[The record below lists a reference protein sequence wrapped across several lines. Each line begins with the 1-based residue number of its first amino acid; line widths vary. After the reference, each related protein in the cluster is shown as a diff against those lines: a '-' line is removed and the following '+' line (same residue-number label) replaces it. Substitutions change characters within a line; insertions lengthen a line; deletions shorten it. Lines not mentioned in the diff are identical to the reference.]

1 MMMQTKRVLAALCA
15 CMVMAAY
22 AADAPKPLVSVN
34 GVKLGTEL
42 MDVLV
47 SNALAQGAT
56 DSVDLRNQ
64 LRNELVARE
73 VLAQEARKLGLD
85 KEPAIK
91 AQMAL
96 QQNAFLSEVLV
107 AKQNE
112 KIKPSD
118 EKLRAEYKR
127 QADLLADAEEFQ
139 ISHIVTATE
148 VDAKAVIKAA
158 KDGAAFD
165 KLASEKSIN
174 PSAKGGGNLGWL
186 LMNQINPLLS
196 NVVAN
201 MAVGGVTALPI
212 QTQEGWQVLKLDAKR
227 KYKVPTFDESKQQVI
242 NAVMA
247 SERAEYVQ
255 RLVKAAKVE

>member
-1 MMMQTKRVLAALCA
+1 MMMQTKRVLAALGA
-15 CMVMAAY
+15 CMVMVAY
-22 AADAPKPLVSVN
+22 AADVPKPLASVN

-47 SNALAQGAT
+47 SNALAQGAS
-56 DSVDLRNQ
+56 DSADLRNQ
-64 LRNELVARE
+64 LRNELIARE
-73 VLAQEARKLGLD
+73 VLAQEARKQGLD

-148 VDAKAVIKAA
+148 PEAKAVIKAA

-201 MAVGGVTALPI
+201 MAVGSVTALPI
-212 QTQEGWQVLKLDAKR
+212 STQEGWQVLKLDAKR
-227 KYKVPTFDESKQQVI
+227 KYKVPSFDESKQQVI

-255 RLVKAAKVE
+255 KLVKAAKIE

>member
-1 MMMQTKRVLAALCA
+1 MNQIQRLFAVLGA
-15 CMVMAAY
+15 CMVMAAH
-22 AADAPKPLVSVN
+22 AADAPKPLATVN

-42 MDVLV
+42 LDVLV

-56 DSVDLRNQ
+56 DSVDLRNR
-64 LRNELVARE
+64 LRNELIARE
-73 VLAQEARKLGLD
+73 VLAQEARKQGLD

-107 AKQNE
+107 AKQSE

-127 QADLLADAEEFQ
+127 QADLLVDAEEYQ
-139 ISHIVTATE
+139 ISHIVTHTE
-148 VDAKAVIKAA
+148 ADAKAVIKAA
-158 KDGAAFD
+158 KEGAAFD
-165 KLASEKSIN
+165 KLAAEKSIH

-186 LMNQINPLLS
+186 LMSQINPSLS

-201 MAVGGVTALPI
+201 MAVGGITALPI
-212 QTQEGWQVLKLDAKR
+212 QTQEGWQVLRLDAKR
-227 KYKVPTFDESKQQVI
+227 KYKIPTFDESKQQVI

-247 SERAEYVQ
+247 NERTEYVQ
-255 RLVKAAKVE
+255 KLVKAAKVE

>member
-1 MMMQTKRVLAALCA
+1 MMHTKRLIAALSA
-15 CMVMAAY
+15 CVVIAVH
-22 AADAPKPLVSVN
+22 AADAPKAVATVN
-34 GVKLGTEL
+34 GVKLGAEL
-42 MDVLV
+42 MDVMV
-47 SNALAQGAT
+47 SNALAQGAS
-56 DSVDLRNQ
+56 DSADLRNQ

-73 VLAQEARKLGLD
+73 VLAQEARKQGLD

-96 QQNAFLSEVLV
+96 QHNAFLSEVLI
-107 AKQNE
+107 AKQSE

-127 QADLLADAEEFQ
+127 QVDLLADAEEYQ
-139 ISHIVTATE
+139 ISHIVSATE
-148 VDAKAVIKAA
+148 AEARAVIKAA

-165 KLASEKSIN
+165 ALASEKSIN
-174 PSAKGGGNLGWL
+174 PSAKSGGNLGWL
-186 LMNQINPLLS
+186 LMYQINPLLS

-227 KYKVPTFDESKQQVI
+227 KYKIPTFDESKQQVI

-247 SERAEYVQ
+247 NERAEYVQ
-255 RLVKAAKVE
+255 KLVKAAKVE

>member
-1 MMMQTKRVLAALCA
+1 MNQTLRLFAVLGA
-15 CMVMAAY
+15 CMVMAAN
-22 AADAPKPLVSVN
+22 AADAPKPLATVN

-42 MDVLV
+42 LDVLV
-47 SNALAQGAT
+47 SNALAQGVT
-56 DSVDLRNQ
+56 DSVDLRNR
-64 LRNELVARE
+64 LRNELIARE
-73 VLAQEARKLGLD
+73 VLAQEARKQGLD

-107 AKQNE
+107 AKQSE

-127 QADLLADAEEFQ
+127 QADLLVDAEEYQ
-139 ISHIVTATE
+139 ISHIVTHTE
-148 VDAKAVIKAA
+148 ADAKAVIKAV
-158 KDGAAFD
+158 KEGAAFD
-165 KLASEKSIN
+165 KLAAEKSIH

-186 LMNQINPLLS
+186 LMSQINPSLS

-201 MAVGGVTALPI
+201 MAVGSITALPI
-212 QTQEGWQVLKLDAKR
+212 QTQEGWQVLRLDAKR
-227 KYKVPTFDESKQQVI
+227 KYKIPTFDESKQQVI

-247 SERAEYVQ
+247 NERTEYVQ
-255 RLVKAAKVE
+255 KLVKAAKVE

>member
-1 MMMQTKRVLAALCA
+1 MLQTKRVLAALGA
-15 CMVMAAY
+15 CIVMAAH
-22 AADAPKPLVSVN
+22 ATDASKPLVTVN
-34 GVKLGTEL
+34 GVTLGAEL

-47 SNALAQGAT
+47 GNALAQGAS

-64 LRNELVARE
+64 LRNELIARE

-96 QQNAFLSEVLV
+96 QQNTFLSEALI
-107 AKQNE
+107 AKQTE

-127 QADLLADAEEFQ
+127 QADLLVDAEEYQ
-139 ISHIVTATE
+139 ISHIVTHTE
-148 VDAKAVIKAA
+148 ADAKAVIKAA
-158 KDGAAFD
+158 KEGAAFD
-165 KLASEKSIN
+165 KLAAEKSIN

-186 LMNQINPLLS
+186 LMRQINPLLS

-201 MAVGGVTALPI
+201 MAVGSITALPI

-227 KYKVPTFDESKQQVI
+227 KYKIPTYDESRQQVI

-247 SERAEYVQ
+247 NERTEYVQ
-255 RLVKAAKVE
+255 KLVKAAKVE

>member
-1 MMMQTKRVLAALCA
+1 MMMQIKLLLAALSA
-15 CMVMAAY
+15 CVVMAVH
-22 AADAPKPLVSVN
+22 AADAPKPVATVN
-34 GVKLGTEL
+34 GVRLSSEL

-47 SNALAQGAT
+47 ANALAQGAT
-56 DSVDLRNQ
+56 DGADLRNQ

-73 VLAQEARKLGLD
+73 VLAQEARKQGLD

-91 AQMAL
+91 AQMVL
-96 QQNAFLSEVLV
+96 QQNAFLSELLI

-127 QADLLADAEEFQ
+127 QADLLADAEEYQ

-148 VDAKAVIKAA
+148 AEAKVVIKVA

-174 PSAKGGGNLGWL
+174 PSAKSGGNLGWL
-186 LMNQINPLLS
+186 LMNQINSLLS

-227 KYKVPTFDESKQQVI
+227 KYKVPTFDASKQQVI

-247 SERAEYVQ
+247 NERAEYVQ
-255 RLVKAAKVE
+255 KLVKAAKVE

>member
-1 MMMQTKRVLAALCA
+1 MNQIQRLFAVLGA
-15 CMVMAAY
+15 CMVMAAH
-22 AADAPKPLVSVN
+22 AADAPKPLATVN

-42 MDVLV
+42 LDVLV

-56 DSVDLRNQ
+56 DSVDLRNR
-64 LRNELVARE
+64 LRNELIARE
-73 VLAQEARKLGLD
+73 VLAQEARKQGLD

-107 AKQNE
+107 AKQSE

-127 QADLLADAEEFQ
+127 QADSLVDAEEYQ
-139 ISHIVTATE
+139 ISHIVTHTE
-148 VDAKAVIKAA
+148 ADAKAVIKAA
-158 KDGAAFD
+158 KEGAAFD
-165 KLASEKSIN
+165 KLAAEKSIH

-186 LMNQINPLLS
+186 LMSQINPSLS

-201 MAVGGVTALPI
+201 MAVGGITALPI
-212 QTQEGWQVLKLDAKR
+212 QTQEGWQVLRLDAKR
-227 KYKVPTFDESKQQVI
+227 KYKIPTFDESKQQVI

-247 SERAEYVQ
+247 NERTEYVQ
-255 RLVKAAKVE
+255 KLVKAAKVE

>member
-1 MMMQTKRVLAALCA
+1 MIQIPRFFAVLGAF
-15 CMVMAAY
+15 MVMAAH
-22 AADAPKPLVSVN
+22 AADAPKPLATVN

-42 MDVLV
+42 LDVLV

-56 DSVDLRNQ
+56 DSGDLRNR
-64 LRNELVARE
+64 LRNELIARE
-73 VLAQEARKLGLD
+73 ALAQEARKQGLD
-85 KEPAIK
+85 KEPVIK

-96 QQNAFLSEVLV
+96 QQSAFLSEALV
-107 AKQNE
+107 AKQTE

-127 QADLLADAEEFQ
+127 QADLLVDAEEYQ
-139 ISHIVTATE
+139 ISHIVTHTE
-148 VDAKAVIKAA
+148 ADAKAVIKAA
-158 KDGAAFD
+158 KEGAAFD
-165 KLASEKSIN
+165 KLAAEKSIN

-201 MAVGGVTALPI
+201 MAVGGITALPI
-212 QTQEGWQVLKLDAKR
+212 QTQEGWQVLRLDAKR
-227 KYKVPTFDESKQQVI
+227 KYKIPTFDESRQQVL

-255 RLVKAAKVE
+255 KLVRAAKVE

>member
-1 MMMQTKRVLAALCA
+1 MLQTKRVLAALGA
-15 CMVMAAY
+15 FIVMAAH
-22 AADAPKPLVSVN
+22 ATDASKPLASVN

-56 DSVDLRNQ
+56 DSADLRNQ
-64 LRNELVARE
+64 LRNELIARE

-112 KIKPSD
+112 KIKPSE

-148 VDAKAVIKAA
+148 TEAKAVIKAA

-255 RLVKAAKVE
+255 KLVKAAKIE

>member
-1 MMMQTKRVLAALCA
+1 MKMHTKRL
-15 CMVMAAY
+15 MAAMSFSIAI
-22 AADAPKPLVSVN
+22 AAHASDAPKVVATVN
-34 GVKLGTEL
+34 GVKLGSEL

-47 SNALAQGAT
+47 RNALAQGAT

-85 KEPAIK
+85 KDAAIK
-91 AQMAL
+91 AQLAL

-107 AKQNE
+107 AKQSE
-112 KIKPSD
+112 KIKPSED
-118 EKLRAEYKR
+118 KLRAEYKR
-127 QADLLADAEEFQ
+127 QADLLADAEEYQ
-139 ISHIVTATE
+139 ISHVVTHTE
-148 VDAKAVIKAA
+148 ADAKAVIKAA
-158 KDGAAFD
+158 KDGVAFD
-165 KLASEKSIN
+165 KLAQEKSIN

-186 LMNQINPLLS
+186 LMSQINPLLS

-212 QTQEGWQVLKLDAKR
+212 STQEGWQVLKLVAKR

-255 RLVKAAKVE
+255 KLVKAAKVE

>member
-1 MMMQTKRVLAALCA
+1 MNQIQRLFAVLGA
-15 CMVMAAY
+15 CMVMAAH
-22 AADAPKPLVSVN
+22 AADAPKPLATVN

-42 MDVLV
+42 LDVLV

-56 DSVDLRNQ
+56 DSVDLRNR
-64 LRNELVARE
+64 LRNELIARE
-73 VLAQEARKLGLD
+73 VLAQEARKQGLD

-107 AKQNE
+107 AKQSE

-127 QADLLADAEEFQ
+127 QADLLVDAEEYQ
-139 ISHIVTATE
+139 ISHIVTHTE
-148 VDAKAVIKAA
+148 ADAKAVIKAA
-158 KDGAAFD
+158 KEGAAFD
-165 KLASEKSIN
+165 KLAAEKSIH

-186 LMNQINPLLS
+186 LMSQINPSLS

-201 MAVGGVTALPI
+201 VAVGGITALPI
-212 QTQEGWQVLKLDAKR
+212 QTQEGWQVLRLDAKR
-227 KYKVPTFDESKQQVI
+227 KYKIPTFDESKQQVI

-247 SERAEYVQ
+247 NERTEYVQ
-255 RLVKAAKVE
+255 KLVKAAKVE

>member
-1 MMMQTKRVLAALCA
+1 MLQTKRVLAALGA
-15 CMVMAAY
+15 FIVMAAH
-22 AADAPKPLVSVN
+22 ATDTSKPLATVN

-56 DSVDLRNQ
+56 DSGDLRNQ
-64 LRNELVARE
+64 LRNELIARE

-91 AQMAL
+91 AQLAL

-112 KIKPSD
+112 KIKPSE

-148 VDAKAVIKAA
+148 AEAKAVIKAA

-212 QTQEGWQVLKLDAKR
+212 QTQEGWQVLKLVAKR

-247 SERAEYVQ
+247 NERAEYVQ
-255 RLVKAAKVE
+255 KLVKAAKVE

>member
-15 CMVMAAY
+15 CMVMAAH

-56 DSVDLRNQ
+56 DSADLRNQ
-64 LRNELVARE
+64 LRNELIARE

-112 KIKPSD
+112 KIKPSE

-148 VDAKAVIKAA
+148 PEAKAVIKAA

-212 QTQEGWQVLKLDAKR
+212 QTQEGWQVLKLVAKR

-255 RLVKAAKVE
+255 KLVKAAKVE

>member
-1 MMMQTKRVLAALCA
+1 MNQIQRLFAVLGA
-15 CMVMAAY
+15 CMVMAAH
-22 AADAPKPLVSVN
+22 AADAPKPLATVN

-42 MDVLV
+42 LDVLV

-56 DSVDLRNQ
+56 DSADLRNR
-64 LRNELVARE
+64 LRNELIARE
-73 VLAQEARKLGLD
+73 VLAQEARKQGLD

-96 QQNAFLSEVLV
+96 QQNALLSEVLV
-107 AKQNE
+107 AKQSE

-127 QADLLADAEEFQ
+127 QADLLVDAEEYQ
-139 ISHIVTATE
+139 ISHIVTHTE
-148 VDAKAVIKAA
+148 ADAKAVIKAA
-158 KDGAAFD
+158 KEGAAFD
-165 KLASEKSIN
+165 KLAAEKSIN

-201 MAVGGVTALPI
+201 MAVGGITALPI
-212 QTQEGWQVLKLDAKR
+212 QTQEGWQVLRLDAKR
-227 KYKVPTFDESKQQVI
+227 KYKIPTFDESRQQVL

-255 RLVKAAKVE
+255 KLVRAAKVE